1 MKNIFKKISISILA
15 VFAAVF
21 TLGETSLVYAAS
33 FNNDPLD
40 YQTLRVGNST
50 QNPSYTSANWG
61 TSVNANAGDI
71 VNFAIYY
78 HNTSNETA
86 TNVRVTLAPQ
96 NSGTGT
102 TQTFTATLTADNVP
116 TLTATATVYLSSSQS
131 INYDSGFVTW
141 RPNQTTYGSQTLLN
155 NQTGNEIFNTGGL
168 YLGDIGPGW
177 STQGS
182 VVVAFRVSGT
192 PSTTTTTVPPV
203 TTSYTTTTYGGN
215 YPIVY
220 TYLPEAVGD
229 GYAVLKGYASPNG
242 AADVTRWFEWGTSQ
256 SYLTN
261 QTIKTNQGNSV
272 QDFSQTISSL
282 TPNTTY
288 YYRAVAQ
295 NSYGTSYGTVLSFSS
310 SSYGTSYGSTGTPSS
325 FTDSPIVVTNL
336 PERISDTG
344 MKLNGTVLPRGYV
357 STSGWFDWGT
367 TPALGNKTQ
376 STNLGSALSIDFSD
390 TLYGLTPSTLYYYQ
404 AVGQNQ
410 NGIARGSVLTFRT
423 SKVAPPAAVS
433 TPSVSGTGVVSPKSP
448 GKITLSITTDNEE
461 LIPTQ
466 IGEYKINY
474 KNSGGDKVYD
484 VTLRVILPA
493 GIDYETSKSDFSI
506 DKNILTLELGDI
518 PAKEEGTIRF
528 DASVNKNTKNKDV
541 LVTTV
546 IMTYRT
552 VKDGDLEAS
561 DDSISNTIISDPRR
575 TTENGLAALSF
586 FGGGDFLPN
595 TLTEWVVFT
604 LSTMGIIYFS
614 KKFYGLYNAR
624 RNYKRR
630 ANDDGEENELR
641 K

>member
-15 VFAAVF
+15 VFAAMF
-21 TLGETSLVYAAS
+21 ALGEAPLAYAAS

-71 VNFAIYY
+71 LNFAIYY

-102 TQTFTATLTADNVP
+102 TQTFTATLTAGNVP

-131 INYDSGFVTW
+131 INYDPGFVTW

-155 NQTGNEIFNTGGL
+155 SQTGAEIFSTGGL
-168 YLGDIGPGW
+168 YLGDVGPGW

-192 PSTTTTTVPPV
+192 PSSTTTVPPV
-203 TTSYTTTTYGGN
+203 TTSYTTTSSAPN

-229 GYAVLKGYASPNG
+229 GYAILKGYASPNG
-242 AADVTRWFEWGTSQ
+242 TPDVTRWFEWGTAQYS
-256 SYLTN
+256 LTN

-282 TPNTTY
+282 TPSTTY

-310 SSYGTSYGSTGTPSS
+310 SSYGTSYGSTGTPSG

-336 PERISDTG
+336 PERISDTS
-344 MKLNGTVLPRGYV
+344 MKLSGTVLPRGYV
-357 STSGWFDWGT
+357 STSGWFDWGA

-376 STNLGSALSIDFSD
+376 STNLGPALSIDFSD
-390 TLYGLTPSTLYYYQ
+390 TLYGLTPNTLYYYQ

-410 NGIARGSVLTFRT
+410 NGIARGSVLTFRPNKT
-423 SKVAPPAAVS
+423 TPPA
-433 TPSVSGTGVVSPKSP
+433 SVSAPSEPSAPVAKTP
-448 GKITLSITTDNEE
+448 GKITLTITTDSEE

-466 IGEYKINY
+466 INGYKINY
-474 KNSGGDKVYD
+474 KNSGGDKIYD
-484 VTLRVILPA
+484 ATLRVILPA
-493 GIDYETSKSDFSI
+493 GIDYETSKSDFQT

-518 PAKEEGTIRF
+518 SAKEEGAIRF

-541 LVTTV
+541 LVTTA

-552 VKDGDLEAS
+552 AKDGDLEAS
-561 DDSISNTIISDPRR
+561 DDSVSNTIISDPRR
-575 TTENGLAALSF
+575 TTGNGLAALSF

-595 TLTEWVVFT
+595 TLIEWVVFT

-614 KKFYGLYNAR
+614 KRFYGLYNAKK
-624 RNYKRR
+624 NYKRR
-630 ANDDGEENELR
+630 ADDDGEEEPR
-641 K
+641 R

>member
-1 MKNIFKKISISILA
+1 MA
-15 VFAAVF
+15 VFAAIF
-21 TLGETSLVYAAS
+21 ALGEAPLVYAAS
-33 FNNDPLD
+33 FNNDPID

-50 QNPSYTSANWG
+50 QKPSYTSADWG

-86 TNVRVTLAPQ
+86 TNVRVTLSPQ
-96 NSGTGT
+96 NSGTAT
-102 TQTFTATLTADNVP
+102 TQTFTATLRADNVP

-131 INYDSGFVTW
+131 INYDPGFIVW

-155 NQTGNEIFNTGGL
+155 SQTGNEIFSAGGL
-168 YLGDIGPGW
+168 YLGDIAPGW

-182 VVVAFRVSGT
+182 VVVAYRVSGA
-192 PSTTTTTVPPV
+192 PSSSTTVPPT
-203 TTSYTTTTYGGN
+203 TTSYTTTSSTPN
-215 YPIVY
+215 YPIVT
-220 TYLPEAVGD
+220 TYLPEAVGN
-229 GYAVLKGYASPNG
+229 GYAVLRGYASPNG
-242 AADVTRWFEWGTSQ
+242 APDVTRWFEWGTSQ

-295 NSYGTSYGTVLSFSS
+295 NLYGTSYGTVLSFSS
-310 SSYGTSYGSTGTPSS
+310 SSYGTSYGSTGAPSS

-336 PERISDTG
+336 PERISDTS
-344 MKLNGTVLPRGYV
+344 MKLSGTVLPRGYV

-390 TLYGLTPSTLYYYQ
+390 TLYGLTPNTLYYYQ

-410 NGIARGSVLTFRT
+410 NGISRGSVLTFRANKT
-423 SKVAPPAAVS
+423 ISPAVFS
-433 TPSVSGTGVVSPKSP
+433 TPREPGAASPKSP
-448 GKITLSITTDNEE
+448 GKITITITTDSGD

-466 IGEYKINY
+466 INGYKINY
-474 KNSGGDKVYD
+474 KNQGGDKVYD
-484 VTLRVILPA
+484 ATLRVILPA
-493 GIDYETSKSDFSI
+493 GIDYETSKSDFQT

-518 PAKEEGTIRF
+518 PAKEEGAIKF

-541 LVTTV
+541 LVTTA
-546 IMTYRT
+546 IMTYKT
-552 VKDGDLEAS
+552 AKDGDLEAAN
-561 DDSISNTIISDPRR
+561 DSISNTIISDPRR

-614 KKFYGLYNAR
+614 KRFYGLYNAR
-624 RNYKRR
+624 KNYKRR
-630 ANDDGEENELR
+630 ASDDGEENESR
-641 K
+641 R

>member
-1 MKNIFKKISISILA
+1 MKNAFKKISISILA

-21 TLGETSLVYAAS
+21 ALGEAPLVYAAS

-61 TSVNANAGDI
+61 TSVNGNAGDI
-71 VNFAIYY
+71 VNFAVYY

-86 TNVRVTLAPQ
+86 TNVRATLSPQ

-102 TQTFTATLTADNVP
+102 TQTFTATLRADNVP

-131 INYDSGFVTW
+131 INYDPGFVTW

-155 NQTGNEIFNTGGL
+155 GQTGDEIFSTGGL
-168 YLGDIGPGW
+168 YLGDIAPGW

-182 VVVAFRVSGT
+182 VVVAYRVSGT
-192 PSTTTTTVPPV
+192 PSSTTTTVPPV
-203 TTSYTTTTYGGN
+203 VPSYTTTTYGGN
-215 YPIVY
+215 YPIVT
-220 TYLPEAVGD
+220 TYLPEAVGN

-242 AADVTRWFEWGTSQ
+242 APDVTRWFEWGTSQ

-282 TPNTTY
+282 SPNTTY

-295 NSYGTSYGTVLSFSS
+295 NSSGTSYGTVLSFSS
-310 SSYGTSYGSTGTPSS
+310 SSYGTSYGSAGTPSG

-336 PERISDTG
+336 PERISDTS
-344 MKLNGTVLPRGYV
+344 MKLSGTILPRGYV

-367 TPALGNKTQ
+367 TPALGSKTQ
-376 STNLGSALSIDFSD
+376 STSLGSALSIDFSD
-390 TLYGLTPSTLYYYQ
+390 TLYNLSPNTLYYYQ

-410 NGIARGSVLTFRT
+410 NGIARGSILTFRT
-423 SKVAPPAAVS
+423 SKVAPPQVPAPS
-433 TPSVSGTGVVSPKSP
+433 TADTGVVLPKTP
-448 GKITLSITTDNEE
+448 GKITVSIATDNEE

-466 IGEYKINY
+466 INEYKVSY
-474 KNSGGDKVYD
+474 KNSGGDKVYNA
-484 VTLRVILPA
+484 VLRVVLPA
-493 GIDYETSKSDFSI
+493 GIDYETSKSDFSA
-506 DKNILTLELGDI
+506 DNNILTLELGDI

-541 LVTTV
+541 LVTTA
-546 IMTYRT
+546 IMTYKIA
-552 VKDGDLEAS
+552 KDGDLDAA
-561 DDSISNTIISDPRR
+561 DDSVANTIISDPRR
-575 TTENGLAALSF
+575 ITENGLAALSF
-586 FGGGDFLPN
+586 FGNGDFLPN
-595 TLTEWVVFT
+595 TLTEWVVFV
-604 LSTMGIIYFS
+604 LATMGIIYFS
-614 KKFYGLYNAR
+614 KRFYGIYNAR

-630 ANDDGEENELR
+630 ANDDGGKDEER
-641 K
+641 R

>member
-1 MKNIFKKISISILA
+1 MKNMLKKISVSILA
-15 VFAAVF
+15 AFSAIFALSGA
-21 TLGETSLVYAAS
+21 SLVYAAS

-40 YQTLRVGNST
+40 YQTLRVGNTT
-50 QNPSYTSANWG
+50 QSPYSTSANWG
-61 TSVNANAGDI
+61 TSVNGNAGDI
-71 VNFAIYY
+71 INFAIYY

-86 TNVRVTLAPQ
+86 TNVRVTLSPQ

-102 TQTFTATLTADNVP
+102 TQTFTATLRADNVP

-131 INYDSGFVTW
+131 INYDPGSVVW
-141 RPNQTTYGSQTLLN
+141 RPNQTTYNSQTLLN
-155 NQTGNEIFNTGGL
+155 GQTGDEIFSAGGL
-168 YLGDIGPGW
+168 YLGDIAPGW

-182 VVVAFRVSGT
+182 VVVAYRVSGT
-192 PSTTTTTVPPV
+192 PSSSTTTAPPT
-203 TTSYTTTTYGGN
+203 TTSYTTTSSTTN
-215 YPIVY
+215 YPIVT
-220 TYLPEAVGD
+220 TYLPEAIGN
-229 GYAVLKGYASPNG
+229 GYAVLRGYASPNG
-242 AADVTRWFEWGTSQ
+242 TPDVTRWFEWGTSQ

-282 TPNTTY
+282 APNTTY

-310 SSYGTSYGSTGTPSS
+310 SSYGTSYGSTGAPSS

-336 PERISDTG
+336 PERISDTS
-344 MKLNGTVLPRGYV
+344 MKLSGTVLPRGYV

-390 TLYGLTPSTLYYYQ
+390 TLYGLTPNTLYYYQ

-410 NGIARGSVLTFRT
+410 NGIGRGSVLTFKT
-423 SKVAPPAAVS
+423 NKTAPPTVS
-433 TPSVSGTGVVSPKSP
+433 SPSLGTSSVSPKTP
-448 GKITLSITTDNEE
+448 GEIILSITTDNKE

-466 IGEYKINY
+466 INGYKINY
-474 KNSGGDKVYD
+474 KNQGGDKVYD
-484 VTLRVILPA
+484 ATLRVILPA
-493 GIDYETSKSDFSI
+493 GIDYETSKSDFQT

-518 PAKEEGTIRF
+518 PAKEEGTIRL

-541 LVTTV
+541 LVTTA
-546 IMTYRT
+546 IMTYKT
-552 VKDGDLEAS
+552 AKNGDLEAAN
-561 DDSISNTIISDPRR
+561 DSISNTIISDPRR
-575 TTENGLAALSF
+575 VTENGLAALSF

-614 KKFYGLYNAR
+614 KRFYGLYNAR
-624 RNYKRR
+624 KNYKRR
-630 ANDDGEENELR
+630 ADDDDGEENESR
-641 K
+641 R

>member
-21 TLGETSLVYAAS
+21 ALGEAPLAYAAS

-86 TNVRVTLAPQ
+86 TNVRVTLTPQ
-96 NSGTGT
+96 NSSTGT

-131 INYDSGFVTW
+131 INYDPGFVTW

-155 NQTGNEIFNTGGL
+155 SQTGAEIFNTGGL
-168 YLGDIGPGW
+168 YLGDVEPGW

-182 VVVAFRVSGT
+182 VVIAFRVSGT
-192 PSTTTTTVPPV
+192 PSSATTTVPPV
-203 TTSYTTTTYGGN
+203 TTSYTTTNSAQN
-215 YPIVY
+215 YPTVS

-242 AADVTRWFEWGTSQ
+242 APDVTRWFEWGTSQ

-310 SSYGTSYGSTGTPSS
+310 SSYGTSYGSTSTPSS

-336 PERISDTG
+336 PERISDIS

-390 TLYGLTPSTLYYYQ
+390 TLYGLTPNTLYYYQ

-410 NGIARGSVLTFRT
+410 NGIARGSVLTFRPNKT
-423 SKVAPPAAVS
+423 AVS
-433 TPSVSGTGVVSPKSP
+433 AVVSAPTGQSGAVVAKTI
-448 GKITLSITTDNEE
+448 GEATINITTDNEE

-466 IGEYKINY
+466 INGYKINY
-474 KNSGGDKVYD
+474 KNKGGDKIYD
-484 VTLRVILPA
+484 ATLRVILPA
-493 GIDYETSKSDFSI
+493 GIDYETSKSNFKI

-518 PAKEEGTIRF
+518 PAKEEGAIRF

-541 LVTTV
+541 LVTTA

-552 VKDGDLEAS
+552 TKDGDLEAT
-561 DDSISNTIISDPRR
+561 DDSISNTIISDPGR
-575 TTENGLAALSF
+575 TTGSGLAALSL

-595 TLTEWVVFT
+595 TLTEWVIFT
-604 LSTMGIIYFS
+604 LSIMGIIYFS
-614 KKFYGLYNAR
+614 KRFYGLYNAKK
-624 RNYKRR
+624 NYKRR
-630 ANDDGEENELR
+630 ANDDGEENESR

>member
-15 VFAAVF
+15 AFAAVF
-21 TLGETSLVYAAS
+21 ALGETSLVYAAS

-40 YQTLRVGNST
+40 YQTLRVGNTT
-50 QNPSYTSANWG
+50 QKPYSTSADWG
-61 TSVNANAGDI
+61 TSDNANAGDI
-71 VNFAIYY
+71 VNFAVYY

-86 TNVRVTLAPQ
+86 TNVRVTLTPR
-96 NSGTGT
+96 NSGVGT

-131 INYDSGFVTW
+131 INYDAGSVVW
-141 RPNQTTYGSQTLLN
+141 RPNQTTYGSQSLPN
-155 NQTGNEIFNTGGL
+155 GQTGAEIFNTGGL

-182 VVVAFRVSGT
+182 VVIAFRVSGT

-203 TTSYTTTTYGGN
+203 VPSYTTTTYGGN

-242 AADVTRWFEWGTSQ
+242 AADVTRWFEWGTAQYS
-256 SYLTN
+256 LTN

-282 TPNTTY
+282 SPNTTY

-295 NSYGTSYGTVLSFSS
+295 NSYGTSYGTVLSFTS
-310 SSYGTSYGSTGTPSS
+310 SSYGSATTPSG

-336 PERISDTG
+336 PDRISDTS
-344 MKLNGTVLPRGYV
+344 MRLNGTVLPRGYV

-367 TPALGNKTQ
+367 TPSLGNKTQ

-390 TLYGLTPSTLYYYQ
+390 TLYSLSPNTLYYYQ

-410 NGIARGSVLTFRT
+410 NGISRGSILTFRT
-423 SKVAPPAAVS
+423 NKTTLPPTTVSASAV
-433 TPSVSGTGVVSPKSP
+433 TGTASPKAP
-448 GKITLSITTDNEE
+448 GKITLSIATDNEG

-466 IGEYKINY
+466 IGGYKINY
-474 KNSGGDKVYD
+474 KNSGGGKVYD
-484 VTLRVILPA
+484 ATLRAILPA
-493 GIDYETSKSDFSI
+493 GMDYETSKSDFSI
-506 DKNILTLELGDI
+506 DKNILTLEIGEI
-518 PAKEEGTIRF
+518 AQGEEGSIRF

-541 LVTTV
+541 LVTTA

-552 VKDGDLEAS
+552 SKDGDLEAA
-561 DDSISNTIISDPRR
+561 DDSVTNVVISDPRR

-586 FGGGDFLPN
+586 FGDGAFLPN
-595 TLTEWVVFT
+595 TLVEWTVFT
-604 LSTMGIIYFS
+604 LATMGIIYFS
-614 KKFYGLYNAR
+614 KKFYGIYNAR

-630 ANDDGEENELR
+630 KDDDGEEMETR
-641 K
+641 R